1 MKRFKSTT
9 NRTLELADFRPA
21 ATHFQ
26 YFSASV
32 FAIPPPRP
40 YYYYS
45 YNNIKSTIKVRST
58 ALCLPRDISRRLAPT
73 SADSLITL
81 NDGISQDIGESL

>member
-9 NRTLELADFRPA
+9 NGTLEIADVRPA

-32 FAIPPPRP
+32 FAIPPPPAPIITIVIIILRVQLRSEAPP
-40 YYYYS
+40 Y
-45 YNNIKSTIKVRST
+45 VCRV
-58 ALCLPRDISRRLAPT
+58 ISLDVCRQLAQI
-73 SADSLITL
+73 LL
-81 NDGISQDIGESL
+81 LH